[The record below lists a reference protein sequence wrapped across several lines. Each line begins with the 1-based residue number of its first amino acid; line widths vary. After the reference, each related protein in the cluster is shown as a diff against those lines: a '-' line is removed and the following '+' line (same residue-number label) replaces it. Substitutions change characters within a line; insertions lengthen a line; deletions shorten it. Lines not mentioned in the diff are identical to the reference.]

1 MEVKAKGY
9 KPAVHVFIK
18 QKENKLITDLRS
30 KVITIYYSINN
41 ITTYY
46 QNSKVVTIGCANY
59 NKHMLFISLLLA
71 K

>member
-46 QNSKVVTIGCANY
+46 
-59 NKHMLFISLLLA
+59 
-71 K
+71 